1 MFKIMKPHTSPNASP
16 AGQPDRLWTVLL
28 LALLWLSTT
37 PLSAAENALKD
48 IKFSALPGDQ
58 VQFVLTMEGPADEPV
73 AFTID
78 DPARIALDLMGTTN
92 ALDDRSSDVGIGAAR
107 SVNVAEAGGRTRV
120 VINLS
125 ELVPFDTRAV
135 GNELIVT
142 LQSAGSATPYAP
154 SAAATAAQNIVT
166 AARSSTVD
174 SQGAAAQQPVDTGVV
189 DIDFRRGTKGEGRV
203 LVQLADPSII
213 TDVRMEG
220 GDILVDF
227 LNTELPPRLERR
239 LDVIDFGTPITTI
252 DTLQQ
257 GSNVRM
263 IISASGEY
271 EHLAYQADDRLT
283 VEIKP
288 LTRDEAEERR
298 KDKFGYTGQRLSL
311 NFQDI
316 EVRSVLQLLADFTG
330 LNMVVSDSVTGSLT
344 LRLQNV
350 PWDQALDIILK
361 TKGLDKRQAGNV
373 ITVAPAAEIA
383 AREQQELEAMKAQEE
398 LAPLRT
404 EFVRVNYAK
413 AADIAAIL
421 AQEGN
426 SILSTRGTVTID
438 QRTNTL
444 LVRDTDEN
452 LSGVRRLL
460 NVLDIPVRQV
470 LIESRIVIA
479 SDDFNRDLGVR
490 FGVTNSNL
498 NSANVP
504 NAVTGNLSGTTD
516 LINGDPLELTDSL
529 NVNLPIANPAGSFGL
544 ALAKLPLGTLLEL
557 EISAAQQEGKAEVV
571 SSPRVITANQ
581 SEARIEQG
589 VEIPFQE
596 ASSSGA
602 TSTQFK
608 KAVLSLTVTPQITP
622 DDRVVMDLE
631 VTKDNVGQ
639 VFGGIPSI
647 DTRQVQTSVLVDNGQ
662 TVVLGGIYETETAD
676 SVRRVPFF
684 SDLPLLGVLFRQTN
698 KVDNKNEL
706 LVFVTPKI
714 LKEQLTV
721 SR

>member
-1 MFKIMKPHTSPNASP
+1 MLTITTPLMTRTSSST
-16 AGQPDRLWTVLL
+16 GYGGRLLHALL
-28 LALLWLSTT
+28 LGLLWLSAG
-37 PLSAAENALKD
+37 SAMAAENALKD
-48 IKFSALPGDQ
+48 IKFTALPGDQ
-58 VQFVLTMEGPADEPV
+58 VQFILTMEGPAQEPV

-78 DPARIALDLMGTTN
+78 NPARIALDLVDTHSE
-92 ALDDRSSDVGIGAAR
+92 LEQRSQEIGIGAAR
-107 SVNVAEAGGRTRV
+107 SVSVAEAGGRTRM

-125 ELVPFDTRAV
+125 ELVPFDTKAV

-142 LQSAGSATPYAP
+142 LKGAGSGTPYAP
-154 SAAATAAQNIVT
+154 SAKT
-166 AARSSTVD
+166 
-174 SQGAAAQQPVDTGVV
+174 AAAQQVAAAAMASSVGAKSPESAPATGEGIT

-203 LVQLADPSII
+203 LVKLSDPSIV

-220 GDILVDF
+220 GKILVDF
-227 LNTELPPRLERR
+227 LSTELPERLERR
-239 LDVIDFGTPITTI
+239 LDVVDFGTPITTI

-257 GSNVRM
+257 GSNVQM
-263 IISASGEY
+263 VIDATGEY
-271 EHLAYQADDRLT
+271 EHLAYQADDELT
-283 VEIKP
+283 VEVKP
-288 LTRDEAEERR
+288 LTHDEAEERR
-298 KDKFGYTGQRLSL
+298 KKKFGYTGQRLSL

-330 LNMVVSDSVTGSLT
+330 LNMVVSDSVTGNLT

-413 AADIAAIL
+413 ASDIAAIL
-421 AQEGN
+421 SQEGS
-426 SILSTRGTVTID
+426 SILTSRGSVTID
-438 QRTNTL
+438 ERTNTL
-444 LVRDTDEN
+444 LVRDTDES
-452 LSGVRRLL
+452 LAGVRRLL
-460 NVLDIPVRQV
+460 SVLDIPVRQV

-479 SDDFNRDLGVR
+479 SDDFSRDLGVR
-490 FGVTNSNL
+490 FGVTN
-498 NSANVP
+498 ANF
-504 NAVTGNLSGTTD
+504 NASQTSGFTSGTLNGTTEI
-516 LINGDPLELTDSL
+516 INGDTLELDDRL
-529 NVNLPIANPAGSFGL
+529 NVNLPIANPAGSIGL

-557 EISAAQQEGKAEVV
+557 EISAAQTEAKAEVV

-639 VFGGIPSI
+639 IFGGIPSI

-662 TVVLGGIYETETAD
+662 TVVLGGIYETESAD
-676 SVRRVPFF
+676 TVTRVPFF
-684 SDLPLLGVLFRQTN
+684 SNLPVVGALFRSTN
-698 KVDNKNEL
+698 KIDNKNEL

>member
-1 MFKIMKPHTSPNASP
+1 MLMIMTRTAISTRYGGRLLP
-16 AGQPDRLWTVLL
+16 ALL
-28 LALLWLSTT
+28 LGLLWLSTG
-37 PLSAAENALKD
+37 SAMAAENALKD
-48 IKFSALPGDQ
+48 IKFTALPGDQ
-58 VQFVLTMEGPADEPV
+58 VQFILTMEGPAQEPV

-78 DPARIALDLMGTTN
+78 NPARIALDLVDTHSEL
-92 ALDDRSSDVGIGAAR
+92 AQRSQEIGIGAAR
-107 SVNVAEAGGRTRV
+107 SVSVAEAGGRTRM

-125 ELVPFDTRAV
+125 ELVPFDTKAV

-142 LQSAGSATPYAP
+142 LKGGGGGTPYTP
-154 SAAATAAQNIVT
+154 SAKT
-166 AARSSTVD
+166 
-174 SQGAAAQQPVDTGVV
+174 AAAQEVAAAAMASSVGAKSAGPTPAAGEGIT

-203 LVQLADPSII
+203 LVKLSDPSIV

-220 GDILVDF
+220 GKILVDF
-227 LNTELPPRLERR
+227 LSTQLPAELERR

-252 DTLQQ
+252 DTIQQ
-257 GSNVRM
+257 GPNVRM
-263 IISASGEY
+263 VIDATGEY
-271 EHLAYQADDRLT
+271 EHLAYQADDELT
-283 VEIKP
+283 VEVKP
-288 LTRDEAEERR
+288 LTRDEAEDRR
-298 KDKFGYTGQRLSL
+298 KKKFGYTGQRLSL

-330 LNMVVSDSVTGSLT
+330 LNMVVSDSVTGNLT

-398 LAPLRT
+398 LAPLHT
-404 EFVRVNYAK
+404 EYVQVNYAK
-413 AADIAAIL
+413 ASDIAAIL
-421 AQEGN
+421 SQEGS
-426 SILSTRGTVTID
+426 SILTSRGSVTID

-444 LVRDTDEN
+444 LVRDTDES
-452 LSGVRRLL
+452 LAGVRRLL

-479 SDDFNRDLGVR
+479 SDDFSRDLGVR
-490 FGVTNSNL
+490 FGITNDNLQAPLGGTKGGVT
-498 NSANVP
+498 
-504 NAVTGNLSGTTD
+504 SGTLNGTTEQ
-516 LINGDPLELTDSL
+516 INGETLEMDDRL
-529 NVNLPIANPAGSFGL
+529 NVNLPIANPAGSIGL

-557 EISAAQQEGKAEVV
+557 EISAAQTEAKAEVV

-662 TVVLGGIYETETAD
+662 TVVLGGIYETESAD
-676 SVRRVPFF
+676 SVTRVPFF
-684 SDLPLLGVLFRQTN
+684 SDLPVVGALFRSTN
-698 KVDNKNEL
+698 KIDNKNEL